1 MDRCLLAKD
10 YQILN
15 EFISLLT
22 LFVEATTKIQSENT
36 PSISFIAP
44 TVLNIYYDLLQE
56 QSNIFCANSLCNS
69 LLNSLIS
76 TFSGPL
82 EELGIIIDEPIKQK
96 SSSEAY
102 RD

>member
-1 MDRCLLAKD
+1 MDLCLLAKD

-22 LFVEATTKIQSENT
+22 LFVEATMQIQSENT

-44 TVLNIYYDLLQE
+44 TVLNIYYDLLHE

-76 TFSGPL
+76 RFSVPL
-82 EELGIIIDEPIKQK
+82 EELGVIIDEPIKQK

-102 RD
+102 RE